1 MMKQIQYPSR
11 GKHVFGYA
19 HVPENADRCPALI
32 LCHGFT
38 GSGYENSRLF
48 VRLAN
53 EAAEQGIYVMRIDFL
68 GSGNSE
74 FDFADHTYLSGW
86 TEDVLSGA
94 DFLATQP
101 EVDPKRIGVLGLSF
115 GAAASMLAG
124 QDDRIK
130 AVAGWASVI
139 HPEPTF
145 RGIFSD
151 EKWDYLAQG
160 GKRID
165 HVYAGERLSAISRFV
180 EDVENL
186 NVVEAVKQY
195 GSKPLLLMQ
204 GDKDDVIDTT
214 HSANLAAVTT
224 CPVEYHLI
232 EGEDHSFLN
241 HMDKNIAMA
250 LDFFHR
256 SL

>member
-11 GKHVFGYA
+11 GKHVFGFA
-19 HVPENADRCPALI
+19 HVPDHAENCPALI

-53 EAAEQGIYVMRIDFL
+53 EAAAQGIYVMRIDFL

-86 TEDVLSGA
+86 TEDVLAGA
-94 DFLATQP
+94 DCLAAQP
-101 EVDPKRIGVLGLSF
+101 EVDPQRIGVLGLSF

-124 QDDRIK
+124 TDDRIK

-160 GKRID
+160 GKRI
-165 HVYAGERLSAISRFV
+165 HHIYAGEHFSATSRFV
-180 EDVENL
+180 EDIQNL
-186 NVVEAVKQY
+186 SIVKAVQSY
-195 GSKPLLLMQ
+195 GNKPLLLMQ
-204 GDKDDVIDTT
+204 GDQDDVIDTT
-214 HSANLAAVTT
+214 HSASLTSVVTG
-224 CPVEYHLI
+224 PVEYHFI

-241 HMDKNIAMA
+241 HMEENIATA
-250 LDFFHR
+250 IDFFR
-256 SL
+256 RNL